1 MKENIS
7 FEDVIMAAVA
17 FAIFIIAPVI
27 VALLFNELNL
37 AVAAVIMA
45 TFAAVECFILLV
57 VYIYNILRRFLK

>member
-1 MKENIS
+1 MKNIS

-17 FAIFIIAPVI
+17 FAIFIMAPVV
-27 VALLFNELNL
+27 VALLFNEFDL

-57 VYIYNILRRFLK
+57 VYIYNILRRFL